1 MVLSLVN
8 PPADI
13 PLPTV
18 HLLVKELKEVNDWYT
33 FGVALDIPV
42 RQLRIIQSSNPH
54 AGVDRW
60 LVDMFEYWLS
70 SNSDASWKDIIQ
82 ALEQTDQLVLA
93 AEVKMK
99 YLSPPAPTTTV
110 GKLVPWI
117 RWENVLNFFIVSFLY
132 VEINNRHSNCYAQK
146 KFHRYT

>member
-1 MVLSLVN
+1 MLVN

-13 PLPTV
+13 PVPTV
-18 HLLVKELKEVNDWYT
+18 HLLAKELKEVNDWYT

-70 SNSDASWKDIIQ
+70 SNPDASWKDIIQ

-93 AEVKMK
+93 AEVKIK

-110 GKLVPWI
+110 GKLVP
-117 RWENVLNFFIVSFLY
+117 
-132 VEINNRHSNCYAQK
+132 
-146 KFHRYT
+146 